1 MDRLT
6 RDTAVTLAGF
16 LLAGVVL
23 VLVGLSALLGIGHVL
38 VWGVP

>member
-1 MDRLT
+1 
-6 RDTAVTLAGF
+6 VTLAGF

-23 VLVGLSALLGIGHVL
+23 VLVGLSALLGIWHVL